1 MRKILQIIGNAASNA
16 DLLNDNCIGH
26 SHSVVTS
33 SIVSNTSHF
42 SDPQKLLQTLL
53 GSSSA
58 AQLYLAKHTWLC
70 FHSKRSKPGGH
81 TFPVAPQPKNASL
94 SYFLDGFYFYGRDQ
108 CGSIP
113 QLLFNATLICGLNT
127 TFQNNFCYARYARLF
142 LIIRLQNY
150 RFLEILDVEKSLKM
164 SRILR
169 A

>member
-81 TFPVAPQPKNASL
+81 TFPVAPQKMPL
-94 SYFLDGFYFYGRDQ
+94 
-108 CGSIP
+108 CP
-113 QLLFNATLICGLNT
+113 
-127 TFQNNFCYARYARLF
+127 TFQTAFTFMVGTTAAQVFSSANRAFQRNIDRWT
-142 LIIRLQNY
+142 LQNLLLY
-150 RFLEILDVEKSLKM
+150 SLRSLFRF
-164 SRILR
+164 
-169 A
+169 